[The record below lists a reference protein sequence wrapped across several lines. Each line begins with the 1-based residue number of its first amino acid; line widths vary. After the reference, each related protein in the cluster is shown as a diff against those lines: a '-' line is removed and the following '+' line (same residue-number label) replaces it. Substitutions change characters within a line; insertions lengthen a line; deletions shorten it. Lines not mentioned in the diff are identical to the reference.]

1 MAGPQTVSN
10 FQLKRVLLDSNSG
23 QAPASGGRGIADK
36 GIHMSNSIRIIM
48 ADDSAAVRQMV
59 SSTLAKRH
67 DIEVL
72 GVARNGRE
80 AISLIAQDKPDIVL
94 LDVEMPI
101 MDGIDTLK
109 QIRRTDRKTPVL
121 MFSSLTV
128 KGGEA
133 TLDAL
138 SCGASDYVAKPTGM
152 TTPQQAIDYLNAE
165 LVPKIRLLVT
175 HRANGSSHTTRA
187 AAVRPFSMPVARKAT
202 HPGDVDVI
210 AIGASTGGPNA
221 LADIIS
227 KLPADLGVPVLI
239 VQHMP
244 PLFTKLLAERLDRIS
259 GLNVTE
265 ARHGSV
271 IRPGQV
277 FVAPGDQHMLIRRD
291 KCEYRVEL
299 SDAAP
304 ENSCRPAVDVLFR
317 SVAEVCG
324 ERSLGVVLTGMG
336 RDGTEGCRRLSK
348 RGAAVLAQDQASC
361 VVWGMP
367 RAVAEE
373 GLAHKI
379 LPLSEI
385 ASEMKRYAQRSSPSV
400 CATVH

>member
-1 MAGPQTVSN
+1 
-10 FQLKRVLLDSNSG
+10 
-23 QAPASGGRGIADK
+23 
-36 GIHMSNSIRIIM
+36 M

-59 SSTLAKRH
+59 SSTLAKCH

-72 GVARNGRE
+72 GTARNGKE

-94 LDVEMPI
+94 LDVEMPV

-152 TTPQQAIDYLNAE
+152 TSPQQAIDYLNAE
-165 LVPKIRLLVT
+165 LVPKIRQLVT
-175 HRANGSSHTTRA
+175 HRGNGSVQA
-187 AAVRPFSMPVARKAT
+187 ACQSAARSIPVPVARQQGCLG
-202 HPGDVDVI
+202 PVDMI

-221 LADIIS
+221 LAEIVS
-227 KLPADLGVPVLI
+227 QLPADLGVPVLI

-244 PLFTKLLAERLDRIS
+244 PLFTELLAERLNRLTN
-259 GLNVTE
+259 LNVAE
-265 ARHGSV
+265 ATNGAVVH
-271 IRPGQV
+271 PGRIL
-277 FVAPGDQHMLIRRD
+277 VAPGGRHMLIRRVN
-291 KCEYRVEL
+291 CEYRVEL
-299 SDAAP
+299 SDDAP

-324 ERSLGVVLTGMG
+324 ERSLGIVLTGMG
-336 RDGTEGCRRLSK
+336 RDGTEGCRRLNK
-348 RGAAVLAQDQASC
+348 RGAAILAQDQSSC

-373 GLAHKI
+373 GLAHRI
-379 LPLSEI
+379 LPLNDI
-385 ASEMKRYAQRSSPSV
+385 AGEMTRYAQRSSQPAQRISRQS
-400 CATVH
+400 TVPTNARQNNILNKKFTTNGTAGS